1 MAEIPVLELESLT
14 REHFADKIGDS
25 FDLLFA
31 DGSRHP
37 LELTEVRDIF
47 VGGNREG
54 KRQAFALGF
63 LGSSTAY
70 VQQATHVFEHPA
82 LGRLGFFLVP
92 LGPAQ
97 KTGRMQYEAIF
108 T

>member
-1 MAEIPVLELESLT
+1 MTEMPVLELESLT
-14 REHFADKIGDS
+14 REHFADKIGET
-25 FDLLFA
+25 FDLLFS

-37 LELTEVRDIF
+37 LELTEVRDVF
-47 VGGNREG
+47 VGGDREG

-70 VQQATHVFEHPA
+70 VKQATHIFEHPG
-82 LGRLGFFLVP
+82 LGRVGFFLVP
-92 LGPAQ
+92 LGPAP
-97 KTGRMQYEAIF
+97 KSGRMQYEAIF